1 MKTLDMSEREQVI
14 GLAGKEAKKFGR
26 KITMR
31 PDWENVKY
39 PLMVD
44 VCFAKFSLNQ
54 DLKDILLGIGQEE
67 LVENAT
73 GWHDNNLGKLK
84 LR

>member
-1 MKTLDMSEREQVI
+1 
-14 GLAGKEAKKFGR
+14 
-26 KITMR
+26 MR

-44 VCFAKFSLNQ
+44 VYFAKFSLNQ
-54 DLKDILLGIGQEE
+54 DLKDILLATGQEE

-73 GWHDNNLGKLK
+73 GWHDNNLGKSK